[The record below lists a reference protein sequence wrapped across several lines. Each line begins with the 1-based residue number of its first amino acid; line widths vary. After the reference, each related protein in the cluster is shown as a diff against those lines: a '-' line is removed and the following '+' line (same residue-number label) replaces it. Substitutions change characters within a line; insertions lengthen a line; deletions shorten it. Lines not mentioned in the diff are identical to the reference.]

1 MLKRLLRG
9 PADPALRKVAIAL
22 AGLILVYGVGTAG
35 YMMMEGWTFTDAS
48 YMTIITVATVG
59 YGEVHS
65 LGPEGRWFTIALL
78 LGGMGTLVYGATNLT
93 AFVVEGDLR
102 NLLRRSQMDKRIEKL
117 SGHIILC
124 GAGRVGRN
132 IAEEICRM
140 GQDIV
145 VIDTDPEHLAY
156 LEHLPCAPMF
166 VVGNATDDHVLE
178 QAGIAKASGFI
189 AALATDSDN
198 LYVVLSA
205 RHMNP
210 GLRIVA
216 RVNEEEVTAKML
228 RAGANKAICPSHI
241 GGLRMASELIRP
253 DVVDFLDK
261 MLREKEGKLRVS
273 EAVVAEGGSLAG
285 RTLSEAHIPKKTGC
299 VVVALRR
306 PSGDFAFNPQ
316 AHERLVAGDVLIVIG
331 EVEQV
336 NLLSKLAGRVEV

>member
-1 MLKRLLRG
+1 MLKRLLRR
-9 PADPALRKVAIAL
+9 PADPALRKVVIAL
-22 AGLILVYGVGTAG
+22 LCLVLVYVIGTVG
-35 YMMMEGWTFTDAS
+35 YMVMEGWDFTDAS

-59 YGEVHS
+59 YGEVHV
-65 LGPEGRWFTIALL
+65 LDPQGRWFTIALI

-132 IAEEICRM
+132 IAEEISRM
-140 GQDIV
+140 GKDLV
-145 VIDTDPEHLAY
+145 VVDTEPEHLAH

-166 VVGNATDDHVLE
+166 VVGNATDDRVLD
-178 QAGIAKASGFI
+178 QAGITKASGFI

-210 GLRIVA
+210 TLRIIA
-216 RVNEEEVTAKML
+216 RVNEEEVTPKML

-241 GGLRMASELIRP
+241 GGLRMASELVRP
-253 DVVDFLDK
+253 DVVDFLDN
-261 MLREKEGKLRVS
+261 MMREKDGRLRVS
-273 EAVVAEGGSLAG
+273 EAKVTESGSLAG
-285 RTLSEAHIPKKTGC
+285 KTLAESHIPKKTGC
-299 VVVALRR
+299 VVVALKR
-306 PSGDFAFNPQ
+306 PSGEFAFNPQ
-316 AHERLVAGDVLIVIG
+316 ASERLVSGDILIVIG

-336 NLLSKLAGRVEV
+336 NILSKLAGE